1 MDSLAPFDEA
11 HLPNDYAALRQR
23 AAALEDQ
30 VPAYLQRI
38 SETLHRVSGESDL
51 ANHHRSLLVSARGNA
66 MLAIENYHQA
76 FPFLQTAESLVGQLD
91 RRPISFEG
99 TEWRDALLQR
109 LDELVDHT
117 VVMID
122 EAELRFA
129 QAKDPDPAALPQS
142 ILDV

>member
-1 MDSLAPFDEA
+1 MDSAAPFDEA
-11 HLPNDYAALRQR
+11 HLLTDYTALRLR
-23 AAALEDQ
+23 AAVLEEQ
-30 VPAYLQRI
+30 VPAYLQSI
-38 SETLHRVSGESDL
+38 SETLHRIGGQSEL
-51 ANHHRSLLVSARGNA
+51 ASHHRSLLVSARNNA
-66 MLAIENYHQA
+66 MMAIENYHQA

-129 QAKDPDPAALPQS
+129 QAKDPNPAAVPQS

>member
-1 MDSLAPFDEA
+1 MDRAAPFDEA
-11 HLPNDYAALRQR
+11 HLLNDYTALRLR
-23 AAALEDQ
+23 AAALEEQ

-91 RRPISFEG
+91 RQPISFEG
-99 TEWRDALLQR
+99 AEWRDALLQR
-109 LDELVDHT
+109 LDELVDHA

-129 QAKDPDPAALPQS
+129 QAKDPDAAEVPKSL
-142 ILDV
+142 LDV

>member
-91 RRPISFEG
+91 RQPISFEG
-99 TEWRDALLQR
+99 AEWRDALLQR
-109 LDELVDHT
+109 LDELVDDA

-122 EAELRFA
+122 EAELRFD
-129 QAKDPDPAALPQS
+129 QAKDPDPATVPQS

>member
-1 MDSLAPFDEA
+1 MDNLAPFDEA
-11 HLPNDYAALRQR
+11 YLLNDYTALRQR
-23 AAALEDQ
+23 AAALEEQ

-91 RRPISFEG
+91 RQPISFEG
-99 TEWRDALLQR
+99 AEWRDALLQR
-109 LDELVDHT
+109 LDELVDHA

-129 QAKDPDPAALPQS
+129 QAKDPDPAAVPQS

>member
-38 SETLHRVSGESDL
+38 SETLHRVSGESEL

-91 RRPISFEG
+91 RQPISFEG
-99 TEWRDALLQR
+99 AEWRDALLQR
-109 LDELVDHT
+109 LDELVDDA

-129 QAKDPDPAALPQS
+129 QAKDPDAAEVPKSL
-142 ILDV
+142 LDV

>member
-11 HLPNDYAALRQR
+11 HLLNDYAALRQR
-23 AAALEDQ
+23 AAALEEQ

-66 MLAIENYHQA
+66 MMAIENYHQA

-91 RRPISFEG
+91 RQPISFEG
-99 TEWRDALLQR
+99 AEWRDALLQR
-109 LDELVDHT
+109 LDEFVDHA

-129 QAKDPDPAALPQS
+129 QAKDPDPATVPQS
-142 ILDV
+142 MLDV

>member
-1 MDSLAPFDEA
+1 MDSAAPFDEA
-11 HLPNDYAALRQR
+11 HLLNDYTALRLR
-23 AAALEDQ
+23 AAVLEVQ

-38 SETLHRVSGESDL
+38 SETLHRIGGQSEL
-51 ANHHRSLLVSARGNA
+51 ASHHRSLLVSARGNA
-66 MLAIENYHQA
+66 MMAIENYHQA

-91 RRPISFEG
+91 RQPISFEG
-99 TEWRDALLQR
+99 AEWRDALLQR
-109 LDELVDHT
+109 LDEFVDHA